1 MSTYQEETEVL
12 DQDLFAGGEPM
23 ETYDFEPA
31 QEEVFGERVQDQAP
45 EVGATGKETGL
56 MFVALYDS
64 ILSRLAGMYSGAD
77 RKQFALDQEEKKE
90 LQNAAGIYFEA
101 SKTNIPPW
109 LLFFFSLIVITA
121 SVAARAHK
129 MRKEGQAA
137 AEKIAAAE
145 SQRRQA
151 AAEEK
156 RQKQAAIEYLD
167 NLPVSAEV
175 VPISRTMPK
184 NYFENSPKGNLIG
197 ASETDPEKT
206 RKRFE
211 VCKQGFY
218 LYGTKGTDEGGSNYR
233 NKENPESWL
242 KAAPAIIE
250 YTRRQKADGIA
261 QKTIN
266 ASILKMGLWKQQT
279 SA

>member
-1 MSTYQEETEVL
+1 MSTYQEETEKL
-12 DQDLFAGGEPM
+12 EGDLFVGGEEIEAYEFDEAPQI
-23 ETYDFEPA
+23 DF
-31 QEEVFGERVQDQAP
+31 VERAQDQAP

-109 LLFFFSLIVITA
+109 LMFFFSLIVITA
-121 SVAARAHK
+121 SVAARARK
-129 MRKEGQAA
+129 MRKENDAA

-145 SQRRQA
+145 AQRRQV

-156 RQKQAAIEYLD
+156 RQKQAANEFLD
-167 NLPVSAEV
+167 NLPVKSAATSTV
-175 VPISRTMPK
+175 RTMPDV
-184 NYFENSPKGNLIG
+184 YFERSKILIG
-197 ASETDPEKT
+197 ATDQTPDAG

-218 LYGTKGTDEGGSNYR
+218 SYGTKGTDENGSEYR
-233 NKENPESWL
+233 DKDNPGTWI
-242 KAAPAIIE
+242 KAPEVILQ
-250 YTRRQKADGIA
+250 YVRRQPVGTKKKD
-261 QKTIN
+261 IN
-266 ASILKMGLWKQQT
+266 AQILDLGLWKQQT